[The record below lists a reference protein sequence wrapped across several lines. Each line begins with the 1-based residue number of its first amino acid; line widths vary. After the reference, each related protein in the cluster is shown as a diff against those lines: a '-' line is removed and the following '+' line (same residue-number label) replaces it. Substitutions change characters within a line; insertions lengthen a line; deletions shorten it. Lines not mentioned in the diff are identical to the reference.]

1 MLGKLSIGFALYLAV
16 VASSFAQTHSHDED
30 SPGWD
35 RQALEAKFEAASP
48 AIGAPLPDLSAYD
61 SEGREFKLSSL
72 KGNYSVLVLGCL
84 T

>member
-1 MLGKLSIGFALYLAV
+1 MLWKSSLGVALYLAV
-16 VASSFAQTHSHDED
+16 VAPSFGQTHNHDED

-61 SEGREFKLSSL
+61 AEGREFKLSSL
-72 KGNYSVLVLGCL
+72 KGNYSVLVFGCL

>member
-1 MLGKLSIGFALYLAV
+1 MEKQGRRLGSARSAAV
-16 VASSFAQTHSHDED
+16 DTFRQ

-61 SEGREFKLSSL
+61 AEGLEFKLSSL

>member
-1 MLGKLSIGFALYLAV
+1 MLWKSSLGVALYLAA
-16 VASSFAQTHSHDED
+16 VASSFAQIHNHDQD

-61 SEGREFKLSSL
+61 SEGLGFKLSSL